1 MKRCSFVKLEKT
13 YKTRFMAHKRLS
25 LDQVD
30 QMKQMVQRGTAPE
43 DIAKHFGVAVS
54 SVHNYK
60 ARFKAEG
67 VNFPSIRGKRP
78 TGSVEPVTPSPKPI
92 GQINSVT
99 QKINSEEYKFIVNG
113 TSVKISGHAKNINI
127 GKDSMEI
134 NF

>member
-1 MKRCSFVKLEKT
+1 
-13 YKTRFMAHKRLS
+13 MAHKRLS
-25 LDQVD
+25 LEQVD

-43 DIAKHFGVAVS
+43 DIAKHFGVAIS

-67 VNFPSIRGKRP
+67 VNFPSVRGKRP
-78 TGSVEPVTPSPKPI
+78 TGSVETKSTIHKPI
-92 GQINSVT
+92 GQIKSST
-99 QKINSEEYKFIVNG
+99 PPEIDGEGYKFIVNG
-113 TSVKISGHAKNINI
+113 TSVQISGHAKNINI